1 MEVATVG
8 GGITGLSLASNP
20 HNRGLACR
28 VFERV
33 PDHGQKLQSS
43 ECNSRRYRANVAF
56 DFDRR
61 RRFGRLVWEE
71 DMTEH
76 SLARRD
82 VIKAAGAG
90 LATSLLAGATAQ
102 AQAPAAAQG
111 GAEFWTAEY
120 TAKKGD
126 VSLAMYRKR
135 VGAPVAGGAKKPVLF
150 LVHGSS
156 NAALSSYDLAVPG
169 RGEYSMMNVFAR
181 LGYDVWTMD
190 HEGYGKSSR
199 TSGNSDIASGVG
211 DLEAAMPIVV
221 RESGQDKAH
230 MFGTSSGAIRAGA
243 YAMAQP
249 ERVDRLVLAAFTY
262 KGENAPTLQERAK
275 QLEYYKTH
283 NTRLR
288 DRAMI
293 RSIFTRDSLPEAY
306 DQAVAEALADVE
318 LKFGDQVP
326 TGTYLDMTS
335 KLPLVDPLKVK
346 SPVLMLRGDHDG
358 ISTNKDL
365 LEFYDKLPNGD
376 RQFVILPK
384 VAHSITN
391 AKNRAMAFHMMHA
404 FLTMPPQVFV

>member
-1 MEVATVG
+1 
-8 GGITGLSLASNP
+8 
-20 HNRGLACR
+20 
-28 VFERV
+28 
-33 PDHGQKLQSS
+33 
-43 ECNSRRYRANVAF
+43 
-56 DFDRR
+56 
-61 RRFGRLVWEE
+61 
-71 DMTEH
+71 MTEH

-90 LATSLLAGATAQ
+90 LATSLLAGATAA
-102 AQAPAAAQG
+102 AQTPAAAQT
-111 GAEFWTAEY
+111 AEFWTAEY

-126 VSLAMYRKR
+126 VSLAIYRKR
-135 VGAPVAGGAKKPVLF
+135 VGAPTGAQKPVLF

-156 NAALSSYDLAVPG
+156 NAALSSYDLTVPG
-169 RGEYSMMNVFAR
+169 KGEYSMMNVFAR

-199 TSGNSDIASGVG
+199 TASNSDIASGVE
-211 DLEAAMPIVV
+211 DLKAAMPIVAK
-221 RESGQDKAH
+221 ESGHNKSISSALPRVA
-230 MFGTSSGAIRAGA
+230 FGRGRSPQ
-243 YAMAQP
+243 AQP
-249 ERVDRLVLAAFTY
+249 DSVDRLVLAAYTY

-335 KLPLVDPLKVK
+335 KLPLVDPTKV
-346 SPVLMLRGDHDG
+346 LR
-358 ISTNKDL
+358 
-365 LEFYDKLPNGD
+365 PC
-376 RQFVILPK
+376 
-384 VAHSITN
+384 
-391 AKNRAMAFHMMHA
+391 
-404 FLTMPPQVFV
+404 